1 MGASS
6 SVLEV
11 HECSEWRRVLDSLS
25 GVSIE
30 VVLEGALQAVSS
42 EGLRSRIGND
52 SGEAEGLLEDI
63 WALLSPTL
71 VADVQDDWGL
81 GDGVGASSRS
91 MSRSGMWLA
100 HRVGCLTI
108 AAGGVRRP
116 AVVCLGER
124 SLLRILR
131 GCCTSSLNN
140 SRTSV
145 VLNLSVEGSGNSL
158 GSGTSPAY
166 SASSFPASRRCIH
179 VGGLGT
185 IAVFSFHHLGMPRTK
200 PSSRSFSIP
209 GISCLNLQP
218 IAAKLQSP
226 VWIQCVQ
233 YSFLDGSGSMPD
245 GWGRR

>member
-11 HECSEWRRVLDSLS
+11 HECSEWRRL
-25 GVSIE
+25 
-30 VVLEGALQAVSS
+30 A
-42 EGLRSRIGND
+42 
-52 SGEAEGLLEDI
+52 
-63 WALLSPTL
+63 
-71 VADVQDDWGL
+71 ADVQDDRGL
-81 GDGVGASSRS
+81 RDGVGASSRS

-108 AAGGVRRP
+108 AAGGVGRP

-131 GCCTSSLNN
+131 GCCTCSLNK
-140 SRTSV
+140 SRPSV

-166 SASSFPASRRCIH
+166 SASSFPASRR
-179 VGGLGT
+179 LGT
-185 IAVFSFHHLGMPRTK
+185 IAVLSFHHLGIPRTK
-200 PSSRSFSIP
+200 PSLRSFSIS

-218 IAAKLQSP
+218 IAAKLHSP